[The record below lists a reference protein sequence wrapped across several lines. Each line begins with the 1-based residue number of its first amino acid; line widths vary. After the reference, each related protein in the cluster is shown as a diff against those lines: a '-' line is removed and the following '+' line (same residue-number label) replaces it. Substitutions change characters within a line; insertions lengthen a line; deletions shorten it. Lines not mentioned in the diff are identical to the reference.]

1 MDFVGLFASS
11 LFWRHTLGI
20 FFSVYCVNMDKS
32 QQHNGDSMLEH
43 GHNAYHDEKRSMEPT
58 EDEQIVAMFSAKDQA
73 RVLRRIDLRL
83 ITLCGAMYCVS
94 LLDRTNLSNA
104 AIAGYASISPRL
116 GSLVADHTSKA

>member
-1 MDFVGLFASS
+1 MDFFGLFASS
-11 LFWRHTLGI
+11 LFWRDWLSN
-20 FFSVYCVNMDKS
+20 FSSVYYVKMEKS

-43 GHNAYHDEKRSMEPT
+43 GTSAYHDEKRSMEPT

-104 AIAGYASISPRL
+104 AIAGYASTLVRL
-116 GSLVADHTSKA
+116 GYLVTDHTTKA

>member
-1 MDFVGLFASS
+1 
-11 LFWRHTLGI
+11 
-20 FFSVYCVNMDKS
+20 MDKS

-43 GHNAYHDEKRSMEPT
+43 GTSAYQDEKGSMEPT
-58 EDEQIVAMFSAKDQA
+58 EDEQVVAMFSAKDQA